1 MFQLLGLA
9 VLRTALPAEGW
20 FRLSVN
26 RSKNHSVHV
35 ASGSGSDWFKPE
47 RVLLVRQQAFRSA
60 ISEDF
65 TEIQGLAVAA
75 GSQVVCHISAVRK
88 IPHPATFLGSGKV
101 LEITELV
108 KKLAVDVVILDHNA
122 TPVQERNL
130 EQAFHCRVIDRTRL
144 ILDIFALRA
153 RTSEGKLQVELA
165 QLNHLATRL
174 VRGWTHL
181 ERQRGGL
188 GLRGPGET
196 QLETDRRLIG
206 RRIRTLGRKLEKV
219 RLQRTLRRNQRD
231 RVPIPT
237 VAIVGYTNAGKTT
250 LFNALSGASGLVVDQ
265 LFATLDPMMRRLDIS
280 GYGPV
285 IVSDT
290 VGFISRLPHE
300 LVDAFH
306 STLEE
311 VSASQLLLHVIDL
324 LDPEITERVEQVERV
339 LDAIG
344 AGDIPRLRVYNKAD
358 LIEASS
364 FRSLANGG
372 SHRGLRISASTGKG
386 LKELI
391 ETVGALLGSDRER
404 RMLKIPSDRPRL
416 RAAVYRIAEVADEKV
431 DAEGNWW
438 LELLVDAVAVGR
450 LESQEQFQTG
460 WWQAFGKESTR
471 LNVII

>member
-1 MFQLLGLA
+1 M
-9 VLRTALPAEGW
+9 
-20 FRLSVN
+20 
-26 RSKNHSVHV
+26 
-35 ASGSGSDWFKPE
+35 ASGFDSDRIKSE
-47 RVLLVRQQAFRSA
+47 RVLLVRQQTFRLA
-60 ISEDF
+60 VSEDF
-65 TEIQGLAVAA
+65 TEIEGLAVAA
-75 GSQVVCHISAVRK
+75 GSQVVAHISAVRK

-101 LEITELV
+101 LEISELV
-108 KKLAVDVVILDHNA
+108 DKLAVDVVILDHNA

-174 VRGWTHL
+174 GRGWTHL

-188 GLRGPGET
+188 GRRGPGET

-219 RLQRTLRRNQRD
+219 RQQRALRRNQRD

-237 VAIVGYTNAGKTT
+237 VAIVGYTNAGKTP
-250 LFNALSGASGLVVDQ
+250 LFNALSGARGLVVDQ

-324 LDPEITERVEQVERV
+324 LDPEITERVGQVERV

-364 FRSLANGG
+364 FRSFVNG
-372 SHRGLRISASTGKG
+372 SSDRGLRISASTGKG
-386 LKELI
+386 LEELV

>member
-1 MFQLLGLA
+1 M
-9 VLRTALPAEGW
+9 
-20 FRLSVN
+20 
-26 RSKNHSVHV
+26 
-35 ASGSGSDWFKPE
+35 ASGFDSDRIKSE
-47 RVLLVRQQAFRSA
+47 RVLLVRQQTFRLA
-60 ISEDF
+60 VSEDF
-65 TEIQGLAVAA
+65 TEIEGLAVAA
-75 GSQVVCHISAVRK
+75 GSQVVAHISAVRK

-101 LEITELV
+101 LEISELV
-108 KKLAVDVVILDHNA
+108 DKLAVDVVILDHNA

-219 RLQRTLRRNQRD
+219 RLQRALRRNQRD

-364 FRSLANGG
+364 FRSFVNG
-372 SHRGLRISASTGKG
+372 SSDRGLRISASTGKG
-386 LKELI
+386 LEELV

>member
-1 MFQLLGLA
+1 
-9 VLRTALPAEGW
+9 
-20 FRLSVN
+20 
-26 RSKNHSVHV
+26 V
-35 ASGSGSDWFKPE
+35 ASGSDWLKSE
-47 RVLLVRQQAFRSA
+47 RVLLVRQQTFRLA
-60 ISEDF
+60 VSEDF
-65 TEIQGLAVAA
+65 TEIEGLAVAA
-75 GSQVVCHISAVRK
+75 GSQVVAHISAVRK

-101 LEITELV
+101 LEISELV
-108 KKLAVDVVILDHNA
+108 DKLAVDVVILDHNA

-206 RRIRTLGRKLEKV
+206 RRIKTLGRKLEKV
-219 RLQRTLRRNQRD
+219 RLQRALRRNQRD

-364 FRSLANGG
+364 FRSFVNG
-372 SHRGLRISASTGKG
+372 SRHRGLRISASTGNG
-386 LKELI
+386 LEELV

-404 RMLKIPSDRPRL
+404 RMLKIPSNRPRL

-438 LELLVDAVAVGR
+438 LELLVDTVAVGR

-471 LNVII
+471 LNAII

>member
-1 MFQLLGLA
+1 M
-9 VLRTALPAEGW
+9 
-20 FRLSVN
+20 
-26 RSKNHSVHV
+26 
-35 ASGSGSDWFKPE
+35 ASGFDSDRIKSE
-47 RVLLVRQQAFRSA
+47 RVLLVRQQAFRLAVSG
-60 ISEDF
+60 DF
-65 TEIQGLAVAA
+65 TEIEGLAVAA
-75 GSQVVCHISAVRK
+75 GSQVVAHISAVRK

-101 LEITELV
+101 LEISELV
-108 KKLAVDVVILDHNA
+108 DKLAVDVVILDHNA

-219 RLQRTLRRNQRD
+219 RLQRALRRNQRD

-364 FRSLANGG
+364 FRSFVNGG

-386 LKELI
+386 LEELV

>member
-1 MFQLLGLA
+1 M
-9 VLRTALPAEGW
+9 
-20 FRLSVN
+20 
-26 RSKNHSVHV
+26 
-35 ASGSGSDWFKPE
+35 ASGFDSDRIKSE
-47 RVLLVRQQAFRSA
+47 RVLLVRQQTSRLAVP
-60 ISEDF
+60 EDF
-65 TEIQGLAVAA
+65 TEIEGLAVAA
-75 GSQVVCHISAVRK
+75 GSQVVAHISAVRK

-101 LEITELV
+101 VEISELV
-108 KKLAVDVVILDHNA
+108 DKLAVDVVILDHNA

-165 QLNHLATRL
+165 QLSHLATRL

-219 RLQRTLRRNQRD
+219 RLQRALRRNQRD

-364 FRSLANGG
+364 FRSFVNG
-372 SHRGLRISASTGKG
+372 SSDRGLRISASTGKG
-386 LKELI
+386 LEELV

>member
-1 MFQLLGLA
+1 M
-9 VLRTALPAEGW
+9 
-20 FRLSVN
+20 
-26 RSKNHSVHV
+26 
-35 ASGSGSDWFKPE
+35 ASGFDSDRIKSE
-47 RVLLVRQQAFRSA
+47 RVLLVRQQTFRLA
-60 ISEDF
+60 VSEDF
-65 TEIQGLAVAA
+65 TEIEGLAVAA
-75 GSQVVCHISAVRK
+75 GSQVVAHISAVRK

-101 LEITELV
+101 VEISELV
-108 KKLAVDVVILDHNA
+108 DKLAVDVVILDHNA

-219 RLQRTLRRNQRD
+219 RLQRALRRNQRD

-324 LDPEITERVEQVERV
+324 LDPEITERVGQVERV

-364 FRSLANGG
+364 FRSFVNG
-372 SHRGLRISASTGKG
+372 SSDRGLRISASTGKG
-386 LKELI
+386 LEELI

-460 WWQAFGKESTR
+460 WWQAIGKESTR

>member
-1 MFQLLGLA
+1 M
-9 VLRTALPAEGW
+9 
-20 FRLSVN
+20 
-26 RSKNHSVHV
+26 
-35 ASGSGSDWFKPE
+35 ASGFDSDQIKSE
-47 RVLLVRQQAFRSA
+47 RVLLVRQQTFRLA
-60 ISEDF
+60 VSEDF
-65 TEIQGLAVAA
+65 TEIEGLAVAA
-75 GSQVVCHISAVRK
+75 GSQVVAHISAVRK

-108 KKLAVDVVILDHNA
+108 DKLAVDVVILDHNA

-219 RLQRTLRRNQRD
+219 RLQRALRRNQRD

-364 FRSLANGG
+364 FRSFVNGS

-386 LKELI
+386 LEELV

>member
-47 RVLLVRQQAFRSA
+47 RVLLVRQQASRSA

-65 TEIQGLAVAA
+65 AEIQGLAVAA
-75 GSQVVCHISAVRK
+75 GSQVVSHISAVRK

-165 QLNHLATRL
+165 QLNHLTTRL

-386 LKELI
+386 LKELV

>member
-1 MFQLLGLA
+1 M
-9 VLRTALPAEGW
+9 
-20 FRLSVN
+20 
-26 RSKNHSVHV
+26 
-35 ASGSGSDWFKPE
+35 ASGVDSDRFKAE
-47 RVLLVRQQAFRSA
+47 RVLLVRQQSYRSA

-65 TEIQGLAVAA
+65 TEIEGLAAAA
-75 GSQVVCHISAVRK
+75 GSQVVAHVSAVRK
-88 IPHPATFLGSGKV
+88 IPHPATFLGSGKA
-101 LEITELV
+101 LEIAELV
-108 KKLAVDVVILDHNA
+108 DKLAVDVVILDHNA

-130 EQAFHCRVIDRTRL
+130 EQALHCRVIDRTRL

-206 RRIRTLGRKLEKV
+206 RRLKTLGRKLEKV
-219 RLQRTLRRNQRD
+219 RRQRALRRNQRD

-250 LFNALSGASGLVVDQ
+250 LFNALSGASSPAADQ
-265 LFATLDPMMRRLDIS
+265 LFVTLDPVMRRLDIS

-311 VSASQLLLHVIDL
+311 VSVSQLLLHVIDL
-324 LDPEITERVEQVERV
+324 VDPEITERVEQVERV
-339 LDAIG
+339 LETIG

-358 LIEASS
+358 LTQNSA
-364 FRSLANGG
+364 FKTVVNGARY
-372 SHRGLRISASTGKG
+372 RGLRLSASTGEG
-386 LKELI
+386 LEEL
-391 ETVGALLGSDRER
+391 VAAMGALLGTHRER
-404 RMLKIPSDRPRL
+404 RTLRIPSDRPSL
-416 RAAVYRIAEVADEKV
+416 RAAVYRIAEVVDEKV
-431 DAEGNWW
+431 DAKGDWW

-450 LESQEQFQTG
+450 LESQDQFQTG
-460 WWQAFGKESTR
+460 WWQSFGYGSAQQSH
-471 LNVII
+471 II

>member
-1 MFQLLGLA
+1 M
-9 VLRTALPAEGW
+9 
-20 FRLSVN
+20 
-26 RSKNHSVHV
+26 
-35 ASGSGSDWFKPE
+35 ASGFDSDRIKSE
-47 RVLLVRQQAFRSA
+47 RVLLVRQQTFRLA
-60 ISEDF
+60 VSEDF
-65 TEIQGLAVAA
+65 TEIEGLAVAA
-75 GSQVVCHISAVRK
+75 GSQVVAHISAVRK

-101 LEITELV
+101 LEISELV
-108 KKLAVDVVILDHNA
+108 DKLAVDVVILDHNA

-219 RLQRTLRRNQRD
+219 RLQRALRRNQRD

-324 LDPEITERVEQVERV
+324 LDPEITERVGQVERV

-364 FRSLANGG
+364 FRSFVNGSSG
-372 SHRGLRISASTGKG
+372 RGLRISASTGKG
-386 LKELI
+386 LEELV

>member
-1 MFQLLGLA
+1 M
-9 VLRTALPAEGW
+9 
-20 FRLSVN
+20 
-26 RSKNHSVHV
+26 
-35 ASGSGSDWFKPE
+35 ASGFDSDRIKSE
-47 RVLLVRQQAFRSA
+47 RVLLVRQQTFRLA
-60 ISEDF
+60 VSEDF
-65 TEIQGLAVAA
+65 TEIEGLAVAA
-75 GSQVVCHISAVRK
+75 GSQVVAHISAVRK

-101 LEITELV
+101 VEISELV
-108 KKLAVDVVILDHNA
+108 DKLAVDVVILDHNA

-219 RLQRTLRRNQRD
+219 RLQRALRRNQRD

-324 LDPEITERVEQVERV
+324 LDPEITERVGQVERV

-364 FRSLANGG
+364 FRSLVNGG
-372 SHRGLRISASTGKG
+372 SDRGLRISASTGKG
-386 LKELI
+386 LEELV

>member
-1 MFQLLGLA
+1 M
-9 VLRTALPAEGW
+9 
-20 FRLSVN
+20 
-26 RSKNHSVHV
+26 
-35 ASGSGSDWFKPE
+35 ASGFDSDRIKSE
-47 RVLLVRQQAFRSA
+47 RVLLVRQQTFRLA
-60 ISEDF
+60 VSEDF
-65 TEIQGLAVAA
+65 TEIEGLAVAA
-75 GSQVVCHISAVRK
+75 GSQVVAHISAVRK

-101 LEITELV
+101 LEISELV
-108 KKLAVDVVILDHNA
+108 DKLAVDVVILDHNA

-219 RLQRTLRRNQRD
+219 RLQRALRRNQRD

-237 VAIVGYTNAGKTT
+237 VAIVGYTNVGKTT

-364 FRSLANGG
+364 FRSFVNGS

-386 LKELI
+386 LEELV

>member
-1 MFQLLGLA
+1 M
-9 VLRTALPAEGW
+9 
-20 FRLSVN
+20 
-26 RSKNHSVHV
+26 
-35 ASGSGSDWFKPE
+35 ASGFDSDRIKSE
-47 RVLLVRQQAFRSA
+47 RVLLVRQQTFRLA
-60 ISEDF
+60 VSEDF
-65 TEIQGLAVAA
+65 TEIEGLAVAA
-75 GSQVVCHISAVRK
+75 GSQVVAHISAVRK

-101 LEITELV
+101 VEISELV
-108 KKLAVDVVILDHNA
+108 DKLAVDVVILDHNA

-219 RLQRTLRRNQRD
+219 RLQRALRRNQRD

-364 FRSLANGG
+364 FRSFVNRG

-386 LKELI
+386 LEELV

>member
-1 MFQLLGLA
+1 M
-9 VLRTALPAEGW
+9 
-20 FRLSVN
+20 
-26 RSKNHSVHV
+26 
-35 ASGSGSDWFKPE
+35 ASGFDSDQIKSE
-47 RVLLVRQQAFRSA
+47 RVLLVRQQTFRLA
-60 ISEDF
+60 VSEDF
-65 TEIQGLAVAA
+65 TEIEGLAVAA
-75 GSQVVCHISAVRK
+75 GSQVVAHISAVRK

-101 LEITELV
+101 LEISELV
-108 KKLAVDVVILDHNA
+108 DKLAVDVVILDHNA

-219 RLQRTLRRNQRD
+219 RLQRALRRNQRD

-364 FRSLANGG
+364 FRSFVNGS

-386 LKELI
+386 LEELV

-438 LELLVDAVAVGR
+438 GELLVDAVAVGR

-460 WWQAFGKESTR
+460 WWQTFGKESTR

>member
-1 MFQLLGLA
+1 M
-9 VLRTALPAEGW
+9 
-20 FRLSVN
+20 
-26 RSKNHSVHV
+26 
-35 ASGSGSDWFKPE
+35 ASGFDSDRIKSE
-47 RVLLVRQQAFRSA
+47 RVLLVRQQTFRLA
-60 ISEDF
+60 VSEDF
-65 TEIQGLAVAA
+65 TEIEGLAVAA
-75 GSQVVCHISAVRK
+75 GSQVVAHISAVRK

-101 LEITELV
+101 VEISELV
-108 KKLAVDVVILDHNA
+108 DKLAVDVVILDHNA

-219 RLQRTLRRNQRD
+219 RLQRALRRNQRD

-364 FRSLANGG
+364 FRSFVNGS

-386 LKELI
+386 LEELI
-391 ETVGALLGSDRER
+391 ETVGTLLGSDRER

>member
-1 MFQLLGLA
+1 M
-9 VLRTALPAEGW
+9 
-20 FRLSVN
+20 
-26 RSKNHSVHV
+26 
-35 ASGSGSDWFKPE
+35 ASGFDSDQIKSE
-47 RVLLVRQQAFRSA
+47 RVLLVRQQTFRLA
-60 ISEDF
+60 VSEDF
-65 TEIQGLAVAA
+65 TEIEGLAVAA
-75 GSQVVCHISAVRK
+75 GSQVVAHISAVRK
-88 IPHPATFLGSGKV
+88 MPHPATFLGSGKV

-108 KKLAVDVVILDHNA
+108 DKLAVDVVILDHNA

-219 RLQRTLRRNQRD
+219 RLQRALRRNQRD

-364 FRSLANGG
+364 FRSFVNGS

-386 LKELI
+386 LEELV

>member
-1 MFQLLGLA
+1 
-9 VLRTALPAEGW
+9 
-20 FRLSVN
+20 
-26 RSKNHSVHV
+26 V
-35 ASGSGSDWFKPE
+35 ASGFDSDRIKSE
-47 RVLLVRQQAFRSA
+47 RVLLVRQQTFRLA
-60 ISEDF
+60 VSEDF
-65 TEIQGLAVAA
+65 TEIEGLAVAA
-75 GSQVVCHISAVRK
+75 GSQVVAHISAVRK

-101 LEITELV
+101 VEISELV
-108 KKLAVDVVILDHNA
+108 DKLAVDVVILDHNA

-219 RLQRTLRRNQRD
+219 RLQRALRRNQRD

-324 LDPEITERVEQVERV
+324 LDPEITERVGQVERV

-364 FRSLANGG
+364 FRSFVNG
-372 SHRGLRISASTGKG
+372 SSDRGLRISASTGKG
-386 LKELI
+386 LEELV

>member
-1 MFQLLGLA
+1 M
-9 VLRTALPAEGW
+9 
-20 FRLSVN
+20 
-26 RSKNHSVHV
+26 
-35 ASGSGSDWFKPE
+35 ASGFDSDRIKSE
-47 RVLLVRQQAFRSA
+47 RVLLVRQQTFRLA
-60 ISEDF
+60 VSEDF
-65 TEIQGLAVAA
+65 TEIEGLAVAA
-75 GSQVVCHISAVRK
+75 GSQVVAHISAVRK

-101 LEITELV
+101 VEISELV
-108 KKLAVDVVILDHNA
+108 DKLAVDVVILDHNA

-219 RLQRTLRRNQRD
+219 RLQRALRRNQRD

-250 LFNALSGASGLVVDQ
+250 LFNALSGANGLVVDQ

-324 LDPEITERVEQVERV
+324 LDPEITERVGQVERV

-364 FRSLANGG
+364 FRSFVNG
-372 SHRGLRISASTGKG
+372 SSDRGLRISASTGKG
-386 LKELI
+386 LEELV

>member
-1 MFQLLGLA
+1 
-9 VLRTALPAEGW
+9 
-20 FRLSVN
+20 
-26 RSKNHSVHV
+26 V
-35 ASGSGSDWFKPE
+35 ASGFDSDRIKSE
-47 RVLLVRQQAFRSA
+47 RVLLVRQQAFRLA
-60 ISEDF
+60 VSEDF
-65 TEIQGLAVAA
+65 TEIEGLAVAA
-75 GSQVVCHISAVRK
+75 GSQVVAHISAVRK
-88 IPHPATFLGSGKV
+88 IPHPAIFLGSGKV
-101 LEITELV
+101 LEISELV
-108 KKLAVDVVILDHNA
+108 DKLAVDVVILDHNA

-219 RLQRTLRRNQRD
+219 RLQRALRRNQRD

-364 FRSLANGG
+364 FRSLVNGG

-386 LKELI
+386 LEELV

-471 LNVII
+471 LKVII

>member
-1 MFQLLGLA
+1 M
-9 VLRTALPAEGW
+9 
-20 FRLSVN
+20 
-26 RSKNHSVHV
+26 
-35 ASGSGSDWFKPE
+35 ASGFDSDRIKSE
-47 RVLLVRQQAFRSA
+47 RVLLVRQQTFRLA
-60 ISEDF
+60 VSEDF
-65 TEIQGLAVAA
+65 TEIEGLAVAA
-75 GSQVVCHISAVRK
+75 GSQVVAHISAVRK

-101 LEITELV
+101 LEISELV
-108 KKLAVDVVILDHNA
+108 DKLAVDVVILDHNA

-130 EQAFHCRVIDRTRL
+130 EQALHCRVIDRTRL

-219 RLQRTLRRNQRD
+219 RLQRALRRNQRD

-324 LDPEITERVEQVERV
+324 LDPEITERVGQVERV

-364 FRSLANGG
+364 IRSFVNG
-372 SHRGLRISASTGKG
+372 SSDRGLRISASTGKG
-386 LKELI
+386 LEELV

>member
-1 MFQLLGLA
+1 M
-9 VLRTALPAEGW
+9 
-20 FRLSVN
+20 
-26 RSKNHSVHV
+26 
-35 ASGSGSDWFKPE
+35 ASGSDSDRFKSE
-47 RVLLVRQQAFRSA
+47 RVLLVRQQTFRLA
-60 ISEDF
+60 VPEDF
-65 TEIQGLAVAA
+65 TEIDGLAVAA
-75 GSQVVCHISAVRK
+75 GSQVVAHISAVRK

-101 LEITELV
+101 LEISELV
-108 KKLAVDVVILDHNA
+108 DKLAVDVVILDHNA
-122 TPVQERNL
+122 TAVQERNL

-219 RLQRTLRRNQRD
+219 RLQRALRRNQRD

-364 FRSLANGG
+364 FRSFVNGS

-386 LKELI
+386 LEELV
-391 ETVGALLGSDRER
+391 ETVGALLGSGRER

-416 RAAVYRIAEVADEKV
+416 RAAVYRIAEVVDEKV

-438 LELLVDAVAVGR
+438 LELLVDAVTVGR

>member
-165 QLNHLATRL
+165 QLNHLTTRL

-386 LKELI
+386 LKELV

>member
-1 MFQLLGLA
+1 M
-9 VLRTALPAEGW
+9 
-20 FRLSVN
+20 
-26 RSKNHSVHV
+26 
-35 ASGSGSDWFKPE
+35 ASGFDSDRIKSE
-47 RVLLVRQQAFRSA
+47 RVLLVRQQAFRLA
-60 ISEDF
+60 VSEDF
-65 TEIQGLAVAA
+65 TEIEGLAVAA
-75 GSQVVCHISAVRK
+75 GSQVVAHISAVRK

-101 LEITELV
+101 LEISELV
-108 KKLAVDVVILDHNA
+108 DKLAVDVVILDHNA

-386 LKELI
+386 LKELV

>member
-26 RSKNHSVHV
+26 RSKNHSVQV

-65 TEIQGLAVAA
+65 AEIQGLAVAA
-75 GSQVVCHISAVRK
+75 GSQVVSHISAVRK

-219 RLQRTLRRNQRD
+219 RLQRALRRNQRD

-386 LKELI
+386 LKELV

>member
-1 MFQLLGLA
+1 M
-9 VLRTALPAEGW
+9 
-20 FRLSVN
+20 
-26 RSKNHSVHV
+26 
-35 ASGSGSDWFKPE
+35 ASGFDSDRIKSE
-47 RVLLVRQQAFRSA
+47 RVLLVRQQTFRLA
-60 ISEDF
+60 VSEDF
-65 TEIQGLAVAA
+65 TEIEGLAVAA
-75 GSQVVCHISAVRK
+75 GSQVVAHISAVRK

-101 LEITELV
+101 VEISELV
-108 KKLAVDVVILDHNA
+108 DKLAVDVVILDHNA

-206 RRIRTLGRKLEKV
+206 RRIKTLGRKLEKV
-219 RLQRTLRRNQRD
+219 RQQRALRRNQRD

-324 LDPEITERVEQVERV
+324 LDPEITERVGQVERV

-364 FRSLANGG
+364 FRSFVNG
-372 SHRGLRISASTGKG
+372 SSDRGLRISASTGKG
-386 LKELI
+386 LEELV

>member
-1 MFQLLGLA
+1 M
-9 VLRTALPAEGW
+9 
-20 FRLSVN
+20 
-26 RSKNHSVHV
+26 
-35 ASGSGSDWFKPE
+35 ASGFDSDRIKSE
-47 RVLLVRQQAFRSA
+47 RVLLVRQQAFRLAVSG
-60 ISEDF
+60 DF
-65 TEIQGLAVAA
+65 TEIEGLAVAA
-75 GSQVVCHISAVRK
+75 GSQVVAHISAVRK

-101 LEITELV
+101 LEISELV
-108 KKLAVDVVILDHNA
+108 DKLAVDVVILDHNA

-219 RLQRTLRRNQRD
+219 RLQRALRRNQRD

-364 FRSLANGG
+364 FRSFVNG
-372 SHRGLRISASTGKG
+372 SSDRGLRISASTGKG
-386 LKELI
+386 LEELV

>member
-1 MFQLLGLA
+1 
-9 VLRTALPAEGW
+9 
-20 FRLSVN
+20 VN
-26 RSKNHSVHV
+26 RSKGHSVHV
-35 ASGSGSDWFKPE
+35 ASGFDSDRIKSE
-47 RVLLVRQQAFRSA
+47 RVLLVRQQTFRLA
-60 ISEDF
+60 VSEDF
-65 TEIQGLAVAA
+65 TEIEGLAVAA
-75 GSQVVCHISAVRK
+75 GSQVVAHISAVRK

-101 LEITELV
+101 VEISELV
-108 KKLAVDVVILDHNA
+108 DKLAVDVVILDHNA

-219 RLQRTLRRNQRD
+219 RLQRALRRNQRD

-344 AGDIPRLRVYNKAD
+344 AGDIPRFRVYNKAD

-364 FRSLANGG
+364 FRSFVNG
-372 SHRGLRISASTGKG
+372 SSDRGLRISASTGKG
-386 LKELI
+386 LEELV
-391 ETVGALLGSDRER
+391 ETVGALLGSDRQR

>member
-1 MFQLLGLA
+1 M
-9 VLRTALPAEGW
+9 
-20 FRLSVN
+20 
-26 RSKNHSVHV
+26 
-35 ASGSGSDWFKPE
+35 ASGFDSDRIKSE
-47 RVLLVRQQAFRSA
+47 RVLLVRQQTFRLA
-60 ISEDF
+60 VSEDF
-65 TEIQGLAVAA
+65 TEIEGLAVAA
-75 GSQVVCHISAVRK
+75 GSQVVAHISAVRK
-88 IPHPATFLGSGKV
+88 IPHPATFLCSGKV
-101 LEITELV
+101 VEISELV
-108 KKLAVDVVILDHNA
+108 DKLAVDVVILDHKA

-219 RLQRTLRRNQRD
+219 RLQRALRRNQRD

-364 FRSLANGG
+364 FRSFVNG
-372 SHRGLRISASTGKG
+372 SSDRGLRISASTGKG
-386 LKELI
+386 LEELV

>member
-1 MFQLLGLA
+1 M
-9 VLRTALPAEGW
+9 
-20 FRLSVN
+20 
-26 RSKNHSVHV
+26 
-35 ASGSGSDWFKPE
+35 ASGFDSDRIKSE
-47 RVLLVRQQAFRSA
+47 RVLLVRQQAFRLA
-60 ISEDF
+60 VSEDF
-65 TEIQGLAVAA
+65 TEIEGLAVAA
-75 GSQVVCHISAVRK
+75 GSQVVAHISAVRK

-101 LEITELV
+101 LEISELV
-108 KKLAVDVVILDHNA
+108 DKLAVDVVILDHNA

-219 RLQRTLRRNQRD
+219 RLQRALRRNQRD

-364 FRSLANGG
+364 FRSFVNGG

-386 LKELI
+386 LEELV

>member
-1 MFQLLGLA
+1 M
-9 VLRTALPAEGW
+9 
-20 FRLSVN
+20 
-26 RSKNHSVHV
+26 
-35 ASGSGSDWFKPE
+35 ASGFDSDRIKSE
-47 RVLLVRQQAFRSA
+47 RVLLVRQQTFRLA
-60 ISEDF
+60 VSEDF
-65 TEIQGLAVAA
+65 TEIEGLAVAA
-75 GSQVVCHISAVRK
+75 GSQVVAHISAVRK

-101 LEITELV
+101 VEISELV
-108 KKLAVDVVILDHNA
+108 DKLAVDVVILDHNA

-219 RLQRTLRRNQRD
+219 RLQRALRRNQRD

-364 FRSLANGG
+364 FRSFVNG
-372 SHRGLRISASTGKG
+372 SSDRGLRISASTGKG
-386 LKELI
+386 LEELV

>member
-1 MFQLLGLA
+1 
-9 VLRTALPAEGW
+9 
-20 FRLSVN
+20 
-26 RSKNHSVHV
+26 V
-35 ASGSGSDWFKPE
+35 ASGFDSDRIKSE
-47 RVLLVRQQAFRSA
+47 RVLLVRQQTFRLA
-60 ISEDF
+60 VPEDF
-65 TEIQGLAVAA
+65 TEIEGLAVAA
-75 GSQVVCHISAVRK
+75 GSQVVAHISAVRK

-101 LEITELV
+101 LEISEQV
-108 KKLAVDVVILDHNA
+108 DKLAVDVVILDHNA

-219 RLQRTLRRNQRD
+219 RLQRALRRNQRD

-364 FRSLANGG
+364 FRSFVNG
-372 SHRGLRISASTGKG
+372 SSPRGLRISASTGKG
-386 LKELI
+386 LEELV

-431 DAEGNWW
+431 DDEGNWW

>member
-1 MFQLLGLA
+1 M
-9 VLRTALPAEGW
+9 
-20 FRLSVN
+20 
-26 RSKNHSVHV
+26 
-35 ASGSGSDWFKPE
+35 ASGFDSDRIKSE
-47 RVLLVRQQAFRSA
+47 RVLLVRQQTFRLA
-60 ISEDF
+60 VSEDF
-65 TEIQGLAVAA
+65 TEIEGLAVAA
-75 GSQVVCHISAVRK
+75 GSQVVAHISAVRK

-101 LEITELV
+101 LEISELV
-108 KKLAVDVVILDHNA
+108 DKLAVDVVILDHNA

-196 QLETDRRLIG
+196 QLETDRRLID

-219 RLQRTLRRNQRD
+219 RLQRALRRNQRD

-324 LDPEITERVEQVERV
+324 LDPEITERVGQVERV

-364 FRSLANGG
+364 IRSFVNGS

-386 LKELI
+386 LEELV

>member
-1 MFQLLGLA
+1 M
-9 VLRTALPAEGW
+9 
-20 FRLSVN
+20 
-26 RSKNHSVHV
+26 
-35 ASGSGSDWFKPE
+35 ASGSGSEWLKAE

-219 RLQRTLRRNQRD
+219 RLQRALRRNQRD

-311 VSASQLLLHVIDL
+311 VSGSQLLLHVIDL

-339 LDAIG
+339 LDDIG

-358 LIEASS
+358 LIEDSS
-364 FRSLANGG
+364 FRSLVNG
-372 SHRGLRISASTGKG
+372 SRHRGLRISASKGKG
-386 LKELI
+386 LEELV

-404 RMLKIPSDRPRL
+404 RMLKIPSDRPGF

-460 WWQAFGKESTR
+460 WWQAFGQESTR
-471 LNVII
+471 LNVVI

>member
-1 MFQLLGLA
+1 M
-9 VLRTALPAEGW
+9 
-20 FRLSVN
+20 
-26 RSKNHSVHV
+26 
-35 ASGSGSDWFKPE
+35 ASGFDSDRIKSE
-47 RVLLVRQQAFRSA
+47 RVLLVRQQTFRLA
-60 ISEDF
+60 VSEDF
-65 TEIQGLAVAA
+65 TEIEGLAVAA
-75 GSQVVCHISAVRK
+75 GSQVVAQISAVRK

-101 LEITELV
+101 LEISELV
-108 KKLAVDVVILDHNA
+108 DKLAVDVVILDHNA

-386 LKELI
+386 LKELV

>member
-1 MFQLLGLA
+1 
-9 VLRTALPAEGW
+9 
-20 FRLSVN
+20 
-26 RSKNHSVHV
+26 V
-35 ASGSGSDWFKPE
+35 ASGFDSDRIKSE
-47 RVLLVRQQAFRSA
+47 RVLLVRQQTFRLA
-60 ISEDF
+60 VSEDF
-65 TEIQGLAVAA
+65 TEIEGLAVAA
-75 GSQVVCHISAVRK
+75 GSQVVAHISAVRK

-101 LEITELV
+101 LEISELV
-108 KKLAVDVVILDHNA
+108 DKLAVDVVILDHNA

-219 RLQRTLRRNQRD
+219 RLQRALRRNQRD

-364 FRSLANGG
+364 FRSFVNG
-372 SHRGLRISASTGKG
+372 SSDRGLRISASTGKG
-386 LKELI
+386 LEELI

>member
-1 MFQLLGLA
+1 M
-9 VLRTALPAEGW
+9 
-20 FRLSVN
+20 
-26 RSKNHSVHV
+26 
-35 ASGSGSDWFKPE
+35 ASGFDSDRIKSE
-47 RVLLVRQQAFRSA
+47 RVLLVRQQTFRLA
-60 ISEDF
+60 VSEDF
-65 TEIQGLAVAA
+65 TEIEGLAVAA
-75 GSQVVCHISAVRK
+75 GSQVVAHISAVRK

-101 LEITELV
+101 LEISELV
-108 KKLAVDVVILDHNA
+108 DKLAVDVVILDHNA

-219 RLQRTLRRNQRD
+219 RQQRALRRNQRD

-324 LDPEITERVEQVERV
+324 LDPEITERVGQVERV

-358 LIEASS
+358 LIETSS
-364 FRSLANGG
+364 FRSFVNG
-372 SHRGLRISASTGKG
+372 SSDRGLRISASTGKG
-386 LKELI
+386 LEELV